1 MDWQQSKSLRWR
13 QEITGTTTD
22 LQDQVRNIWN
32 LYIEG
37 PAGIVRADDMGA
49 YAGAPHQAIETAY
62 WDIVHTLDGH
72 YHCCLTGKVWY
83 LT

>member
-1 MDWQQSKSLRWR
+1 MDWQQSKELRWR
-13 QEITGTTTD
+13 QEITGSARD
-22 LQDQVRNIWN
+22 VYDQVRDVWN
-32 LYIEG
+32 LYIQG
-37 PAGIVRADDMGA
+37 PAGTVRADDMG
-49 YAGAPHQAIETAY
+49 YYQGAPYQAIESAY

>member
-1 MDWQQSKSLRWR
+1 MDWQQSKDLRWR
-13 QEITGTTTD
+13 QELTGTAPA
-22 LQDQVRNIWN
+22 LFDQTREVWN

-37 PAGIVRADDMGA
+37 PAGAVRADDMGL
-49 YAGAPHQAIETAY
+49 YIGAPSQAIETAY